1 MEFMRGDIN
10 EFIETIAG
18 YKSTISVGLGTIAMH
33 TSRISHNVLVE
44 YSEMIHD
51 TTYNLELHLQRIEE
65 KMTKL
70 TAERDFASGGTIE
83 LKDEKEVTRQC
94 LRICKEARSYLDIV
108 STGASSLLQEVSQN
122 GSEDRLYDAQRRTR
136 EILNETRDSLTR
148 TSSHLARR
156 LECLSLDYASTSD
169 HERRNLKTDIEMS
182 KRCLEVCDM
191 ASENS
196 RQKVY
201 KVGEAIAD
209 GDSGQVLVTTMADLF
224 DVGKAVSKDNSAQL
238 LGFMS
243 PDDLRHVVDKRYGS
257 RFGATADHSVS
268 EVGFTNA
275 KSVVEVSGT
284 EPSPAQAVNVEQRTA
299 HSPKQTKASPNEIRK
314 RSPQR

>member
-1 MEFMRGDIN
+1 
-10 EFIETIAG
+10 
-18 YKSTISVGLGTIAMH
+18 
-33 TSRISHNVLVE
+33 
-44 YSEMIHD
+44 MIHD
-51 TTYNLELHLQRIEE
+51 TTYNLELLLQRIEE

-70 TAERDFASGGTIE
+70 TAERDFASAGAID

-94 LRICKEARSYLDIV
+94 LRICKEARSYLDVV
-108 STGASSLLQEVSQN
+108 STGASSLLQEASQN

-136 EILNETRDSLTR
+136 EMLNETRDSLTR

-182 KRCLEVCDM
+182 KRCLEVCNM
-191 ASENS
+191 ASEIS

-209 GDSGQVLVTTMADLF
+209 GDSDQVLVTTMADLF
-224 DVGKAVSKDNSAQL
+224 DVGKAVPKDNSAQL

-257 RFGATADHSVS
+257 RFGAIHHATLPDRL
-268 EVGFTNA
+268 
-275 KSVVEVSGT
+275 GT
-284 EPSPAQAVNVEQRTA
+284 LLCSIRMSLLFFPFHEAEYCGPSNGSSPALKRHATL
-299 HSPKQTKASPNEIRK
+299 SPNRL
-314 RSPQR
+314 RL